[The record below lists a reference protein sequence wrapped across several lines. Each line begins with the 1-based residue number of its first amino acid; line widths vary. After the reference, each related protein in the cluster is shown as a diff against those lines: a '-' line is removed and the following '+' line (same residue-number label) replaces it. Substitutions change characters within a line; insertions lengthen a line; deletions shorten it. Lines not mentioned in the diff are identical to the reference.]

1 MIKRR
6 ISEYSTFVLLIFG
19 ILLIFMRL
27 YVPAIFVF
35 VIWYCLY
42 GMVGLAFTCSIR
54 GNLKLSNFFLYIS
67 VPMTLM
73 PFRKSFYYWTKAVN
87 VLLLNPAEVSE
98 AYEIAQKVNVEKL
111 YTDNNRSFFIV
122 ALLNDLGEREKALE
136 YMEMAE
142 QIPHKESVDLALK
155 KIREE
160 VCG

>member
-1 MIKRR
+1 M
-6 ISEYSTFVLLIFG
+6 LLIFG
-19 ILLIFMRL
+19 ILLIFMKL

-42 GMVGLAFTCSIR
+42 GMVGLAFSCSIK

-111 YTDNNRSFFIV
+111 YTDNNRSFFYCFFA
-122 ALLNDLGEREKALE
+122 ALLNDLGERKKALE

-142 QIPHKESVDLALK
+142 QIPHKEFVDVALEK
-155 KIREE
+155 LRGEIS
-160 VCG
+160 

>member
-1 MIKRR
+1 
-6 ISEYSTFVLLIFG
+6 
-19 ILLIFMRL
+19 
-27 YVPAIFVF
+27 
-35 VIWYCLY
+35 
-42 GMVGLAFTCSIR
+42 
-54 GNLKLSNFFLYIS
+54 
-67 VPMTLM
+67 MTLM